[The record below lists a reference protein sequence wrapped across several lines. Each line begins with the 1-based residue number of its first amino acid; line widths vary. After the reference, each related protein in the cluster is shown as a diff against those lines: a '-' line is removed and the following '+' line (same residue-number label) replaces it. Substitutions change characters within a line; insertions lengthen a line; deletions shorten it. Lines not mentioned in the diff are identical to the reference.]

1 MATPVVLII
10 EDDSYQLQQM
20 SVWAAREGF
29 FVRKALDGMDAF
41 QIFQDEQPDLIVLDY
56 HLPGLHGREL
66 LERVRSHAVGA
77 DTPIMVVTADAA
89 RQTKID
95 LLQQGAD
102 DFVRKPVDPE
112 EFGARLKALARKSQL
127 VLNLENVTAQRD
139 QANEQ
144 LRDRAL
150 ELERLTIGLVA
161 SLERASSLNDTD
173 TGRHIQRVCR
183 YAEMLARANGC
194 EPSYV
199 EKVLRYS
206 GLHDVGKVGISDH
219 ILKKPGVLTE
229 DEREEMKAHTLIGGE
244 LLRTAGLPAI
254 ASNIA
259 FFHHER
265 WDGRGYP
272 HGLTAENSPLEAR
285 IVSVADVFDAL
296 VTKRCYK
303 PSFTVE
309 KAVEILREASGNQL
323 DPTLVGLFV
332 DRMDEVMRILDAHS
346 EWLEEEA
353 TWA

>member
-20 SVWAAREGF
+20 AVWAAREGF
-29 FVRKALDGMDAF
+29 FVRKALDGVEAF
-41 QIFQDEQPDLIVLDY
+41 QIFQDEAPDLIVLDY

-66 LERVRSHAVGA
+66 LERVRNHAVGA
-77 DTPIMVVTADAA
+77 DTPIMIVTADAA
-89 RQTKID
+89 RQTKIA

-127 VLNLENVTAQRD
+127 VLSLENVTAQRD

-144 LRDRAL
+144 LKDRAL

-161 SLERASSLNDTD
+161 ALERASSLNDTD

-183 YAEMLARANGC
+183 YAEMLARANRC
-194 EPSYV
+194 EADYV

-219 ILKKPGVLTE
+219 ILKKPGVLSE

-244 LLRTAGLPAI
+244 LLRTAGLPTI

-272 HGLTAENSPLEAR
+272 HGLAAENTPLEAR
-285 IVSVADVFDAL
+285 IVAIADVFDAL

-303 PSFTVE
+303 PSYTVE
-309 KAVEILREASGNQL
+309 RAVEILHEASGSQL
-323 DPTLVGLFV
+323 DPGLVGLFV
-332 DRMDEVMRILDAHS
+332 DRLDEVMRILDAHS